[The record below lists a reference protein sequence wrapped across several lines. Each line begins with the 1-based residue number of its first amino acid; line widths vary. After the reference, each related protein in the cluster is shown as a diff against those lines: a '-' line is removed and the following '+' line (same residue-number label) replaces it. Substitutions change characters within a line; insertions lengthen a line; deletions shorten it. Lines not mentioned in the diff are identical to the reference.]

1 MLLLKTTYICSLV
14 IVVMNLAHKI
24 FIKEFISV
32 DELSQIRMTV
42 RCRKFTCAKSL
53 INSISGTHLYVSLRP
68 RKNPLMDLNCILT
81 KYLCYYCKKEPL
93 PLVQEHLDWHK
104 KCSAAAQGVH
114 DRNADLSFWY
124 HWVRSSAH
132 LPS

>member
-68 RKNPLMDLNCILT
+68 RKNPLMDLNCLLLT

-93 PLVQEHLDWHK
+93 PLVQEHLD
-104 KCSAAAQGVH
+104 
-114 DRNADLSFWY
+114 
-124 HWVRSSAH
+124 
-132 LPS
+132 

>member
-1 MLLLKTTYICSLV
+1 MLLLKTTYIFSLV

-24 FIKEFISV
+24 FIKEVISV

-42 RCRKFTCAKSL
+42 RCLKFTCAKSL

-68 RKNPLMDLNCILT
+68 KKNPLMDLNCLLLT

-93 PLVQEHLDWHK
+93 PLVQEHLD
-104 KCSAAAQGVH
+104 
-114 DRNADLSFWY
+114 
-124 HWVRSSAH
+124 
-132 LPS
+132 

>member
-42 RCRKFTCAKSL
+42 RCRNGPKLPMYLLSIYATIAK
-53 INSISGTHLYVSLRP
+53 
-68 RKNPLMDLNCILT
+68 KNP
-81 KYLCYYCKKEPL
+81 YL
-93 PLVQEHLDWHK
+93 
-104 KCSAAAQGVH
+104 
-114 DRNADLSFWY
+114 
-124 HWVRSSAH
+124 
-132 LPS
+132 